1 MSKKLHFKLLL
12 LLVAMLFGVSSAWA
26 EEVTDVLDQT
36 FTGNTTTTYGDF
48 SGKATSDAFY
58 VGQCAGSNASIQ
70 LRSKNN
76 NSGIVTTQSG
86 GKLKKIVVVWHENTA
101 KDRTLNIYGSNKAYT
116 SATDLYDSEKQGTLI
131 GTIVMGTSTE
141 LTVSDDY
148 EFIGLRSAA
157 DAMYLL
163 KISITW
169 EADGSTTELTDTEVT
184 INGSKE
190 TLNAGQTLELTATVK
205 DDESQ
210 MISGATVTWTSS
222 NEDVATIADGVITAL
237 KGGQTTITAT
247 YAGQEG
253 SYKGS
258 SASFTLTVA
267 GAIEDGVFDF
277 TIGQDY
283 GSGVTQITT
292 GQVDALKEDGT
303 GYVFTAGKVTLT
315 TAGEKGK
322 FAWWATD
329 NTFRVYKET
338 SVILAAPEGKVI
350 TDVVING
357 KTLTNGTINDI
368 EITNAEEATWTGSS
382 NTVTIA
388 HVKTSG
394 RLDLLKIT
402 VTYGNPPAVEA
413 PESSVPTGAYTET
426 QSVELT
432 CATVGAD
439 IYYTTD
445 GSEPTTSSTKYTS
458 AIEVTETTTIKAIA
472 ATSDA
477 VSSVLEV
484 TITLPTMYNS
494 IAELIAAA
502 PKEAVVLKLTNAQVL
517 AAGGKDMFIKDAS
530 GALDLYDLGLTYTAG
545 QILNGKIAV
554 TEFKYYNT
562 MPEISKIGSAQ
573 LEATDGTLTPV
584 NVSSTADIHLDDYM
598 CQLVTVTG
606 VATGEKKIDDLL
618 MYQGLG
624 FTDNNLKSILPDQG
638 LTVTGIVKPY
648 KSGDNIL
655 AEICPTSINYNI
667 TLAKDMVAYCSG
679 NKLDFTESGLKVF
692 SVKVEDGVAVLTE
705 IPENEN
711 GLKVINYN
719 KGFIL
724 AGTAGSTYS
733 VPVTGENV
741 SSVSGNELWGI
752 TADTEVAYENSGK
765 FNYIL
770 QDGTFKKASGAMLK
784 AGKAY
789 LSTTYDVT
797 GAGARELKIV
807 VEGEATGIKAIE
819 TAADKNVYDLQG
831 RKVAAPQ
838 KGLYIINGKKMI
850 VK

>member
-368 EITNAEEATWTGSS
+368 EITNA
-382 NTVTIA
+382 
-388 HVKTSG
+388 
-394 RLDLLKIT
+394 
-402 VTYGNPPAVEA
+402 
-413 PESSVPTGAYTET
+413 
-426 QSVELT
+426 
-432 CATVGAD
+432 
-439 IYYTTD
+439 
-445 GSEPTTSSTKYTS
+445 
-458 AIEVTETTTIKAIA
+458 
-472 ATSDA
+472 
-477 VSSVLEV
+477 
-484 TITLPTMYNS
+484 
-494 IAELIAAA
+494 
-502 PKEAVVLKLTNAQVL
+502 
-517 AAGGKDMFIKDAS
+517 
-530 GALDLYDLGLTYTAG
+530 
-545 QILNGKIAV
+545 
-554 TEFKYYNT
+554 
-562 MPEISKIGSAQ
+562 
-573 LEATDGTLTPV
+573 
-584 NVSSTADIHLDDYM
+584 
-598 CQLVTVTG
+598 
-606 VATGEKKIDDLL
+606 
-618 MYQGLG
+618 
-624 FTDNNLKSILPDQG
+624 
-638 LTVTGIVKPY
+638 
-648 KSGDNIL
+648 
-655 AEICPTSINYNI
+655 
-667 TLAKDMVAYCSG
+667 
-679 NKLDFTESGLKVF
+679 
-692 SVKVEDGVAVLTE
+692 
-705 IPENEN
+705 
-711 GLKVINYN
+711 
-719 KGFIL
+719 
-724 AGTAGSTYS
+724 
-733 VPVTGENV
+733 
-741 SSVSGNELWGI
+741 
-752 TADTEVAYENSGK
+752 
-765 FNYIL
+765 
-770 QDGTFKKASGAMLK
+770 
-784 AGKAY
+784 
-789 LSTTYDVT
+789 
-797 GAGARELKIV
+797 
-807 VEGEATGIKAIE
+807 
-819 TAADKNVYDLQG
+819 
-831 RKVAAPQ
+831 
-838 KGLYIINGKKMI
+838 
-850 VK
+850 